1 MVMPEADVIR
11 ALHDKQKELTTN
23 INRLEQQIVEYRAGL
38 AHLEEV
44 VRLFD
49 PTIQPEAVHPGRR
62 TAQRMWFRP
71 GESLRLIYD
80 VLREAPHPMATRD
93 IAERVMAAKGI
104 GMADDHSRVLIQK
117 TIHASLS
124 RAKKTVE
131 RVTADGVVR
140 WRVI

>member
-1 MVMPEADVIR
+1 MAEADVIR
-11 ALHDKQKELTTN
+11 ALQDKQSELATG

-38 AHLEEV
+38 AHLEGAM
-44 VRLFD
+44 RLFD
-49 PTIQPEAVHPGRR
+49 PSILPETVHAGRR
-62 TAQRMWFRP
+62 TAQRMWFHS
-71 GESLRLIYD
+71 GEARRLIHD

-93 IAERVMAAKGI
+93 IAERVMVEKGI
-104 GMADDHSRVLIQK
+104 VVADDHSRVLIQK

-124 RAKKTVE
+124 RAKETVE

>member
-1 MVMPEADVIR
+1 MAEADVIR
-11 ALHDKQKELTTN
+11 ALQDKQSELATG

-38 AHLEEV
+38 AHLEGAM
-44 VRLFD
+44 RLFD
-49 PTIQPEAVHPGRR
+49 PSILPETVHAGRR
-62 TAQRMWFRP
+62 TAQRMWFHP
-71 GESLRLIYD
+71 GEARRLIHD

-93 IAERVMAAKGI
+93 IAERVMVEKGI
-104 GMADDHSRVLIQK
+104 VVADDHSRVLIQK

-124 RAKKTVE
+124 RAKETVE